1 MSNISYIDEGGSG
14 GSSIR
19 HFSELPRLSG
29 TKRDVPL
36 MFLLDTPTQEII
48 TELNNNLLSLK
59 VNYTMDEASALTFDI
74 IDPGFEMTQKNY
86 FQPGQTVIYKSL
98 TVDGINNSNDVAE
111 TYYGYPFEVA
121 DVTYS
126 QSQGASP
133 IVSIQ
138 AYTKGIQQMKRDRD
152 NVGSI
157 KGANGTSFVRNAAFK
172 YGLEFVGE
180 ETSKTQ
186 NITKASGEQ
195 QADSLWDVIKNLAGD
210 AKFVCFE
217 SDGTLYFGS
226 QKWLLHKWGVE
237 PYLFNRYDKKQKK
250 NIQETRYRTFL
261 SYPPYID
268 PITGLANNKFILQ
281 QMPTIQVSINDPLE
295 GSGSCIVD
303 RINGVRLRPG
313 MTVYVGE
320 IPYVSGYFLIT
331 SVDFDELSPEPVVV
345 NFRTLERLPKDI
357 KQIAVGSK
365 WFGKVRWPT
374 NLFSSG
380 YGGANNSAYSNSGR
394 GSGGNNSEVV

>member
-1 MSNISYIDEGGSG
+1 MSNISYIDGG
-14 GSSIR
+14 GSSGSSIDNYYKP
-19 HFSELPRLSG
+19 LKITG
-29 TKRDVPL
+29 QQRDVPL
-36 MFLLDTPTQEII
+36 IFLLDEPNVEFI

-59 VNYTMDEASALTFDI
+59 VSLTMDEASALTFEI
-74 IDPGFEMTQKNY
+74 IDPGFEMTRRNY
-86 FQPGQTVIYKSL
+86 FQPGQTLVYRAATIEG
-98 TVDGINNSNDVAE
+98 TEQVTAA
-111 TYYGYPFEVA
+111 TYYGYPFEIA

-138 AYTKGIQQMKRDRD
+138 AYTKAIQQMKRDRD
-152 NVGSI
+152 NIGAI
-157 KGANGTSFVRNAAFK
+157 KDTGTAFVRNAAFK

-180 ETSKTQ
+180 QTTKSQ
-186 NITKASGEQ
+186 QITKASGEQ
-195 QADSLWDVIKNLAGD
+195 QADSLWDVITKLAGD
-210 AKFVCFE
+210 AKFKCFE

-237 PYLFNRYDKKQKK
+237 PYTYSNYDKKKAKQ
-250 NIQETRYRTFL
+250 IQETRYRTFL
-261 SYPPYID
+261 TYPPYID
-268 PITGLANNKFILQ
+268 PITRVANNKFILQ
-281 QMPTIQVSINDPLE
+281 QLPTIQVSINDPLE

-303 RINGVRLRPG
+303 RVNGVRLRPG

-331 SVDFDELSPEPVVV
+331 SVDFDELSPDPVAI

-365 WFGKVRWPT
+365 WSGKLRWPT
-374 NLFSSG
+374 NIYSPRYGSAPTG
-380 YGGANNSAYSNSGR
+380 SYGGS
-394 GSGGNNSEVV
+394 SEVV